1 MKLVQSLIVAA
12 LIAAPAVSF
21 AQSNQP
27 VTRAQVRAELIQLQ
41 QAGYNPASDNT
52 QYPKNIEAALSQRVN
67 RVPARVATPRKRP
80 LRSRTCSASNRST
93 RTRDRRCSVTD
104 ACLRMRR
111 NGARG

>member
-1 MKLVQSLIVAA
+1 MKLIQSLIVAA

-52 QYPKNIEAALSQRVN
+52 QYPKNIEAALSRLQ
-67 RVPARVATPRKRP
+67 AEKGAAYGGVAAGQ
-80 LRSRTCSASNRST
+80 SSS
-93 RTRDRRCSVTD
+93 
-104 ACLRMRR
+104 
-111 NGARG
+111 GARRDTAQTPAPQQDVLGLEPVYAHS